1 MSVKLR
7 KKKLSDGRSSLY
19 LDLYVDGKR
28 KYEFLEIHTLP
39 GAIENKEKLRQA
51 EIVRAK
57 RELEQSGDRFGIV
70 TDHKKTADFMKYAKG
85 YLESYGNRDIRMVK
99 FSLRKFEEYLA
110 KRRRSSTLKM
120 QEVTPELCSGFRSYL
135 MDPSCGLKGETPQ
148 NYFARFK
155 RIIKAA
161 MVENLILKDPTAGL
175 SIRRT
180 NEFHKEVLSQEEI
193 KLLAQTP
200 CGNDDVRRAFL
211 FSCFTGVGLA
221 EATELTLANIK
232 GDRFWYVR
240 KKTNKKVNLVLHNS
254 ARILLGT
261 QLTKTE
267 PVFKFPSSTAVNKCL
282 QNWVER
288 AGIEDKKITFYSA
301 RHSFATNLLRNGVNL
316 KTVADCLGH
325 TTVHHTVKYLHYV
338 DGLKDEAVAALLQL

>member
-1 MSVKLR
+1 M
-7 KKKLSDGRSSLY
+7 
-19 LDLYVDGKR
+19 
-28 KYEFLEIHTLP
+28 
-39 GAIENKEKLRQA
+39 A
-51 EIVRAK
+51 
-57 RELEQSGDRFGIV
+57 
-70 TDHKKTADFMKYAKG
+70 
-85 YLESYGNRDIRMVK
+85 
-99 FSLRKFEEYLA
+99 
-110 KRRRSSTLKM
+110 
-120 QEVTPELCSGFRSYL
+120 
-135 MDPSCGLKGETPQ
+135 
-148 NYFARFK
+148 
-155 RIIKAA
+155 
-161 MVENLILKDPTAGL
+161 ENLILKDPTAGL

-180 NEFHKEVLSQEEI
+180 NEFHKEVLSEEEI
-193 KLLAQTP
+193 KLLAQTL

-254 ARILLGT
+254 ARLLLGA

-338 DGLKDEAVAALLQL
+338 DGLKDEAISSLSVL